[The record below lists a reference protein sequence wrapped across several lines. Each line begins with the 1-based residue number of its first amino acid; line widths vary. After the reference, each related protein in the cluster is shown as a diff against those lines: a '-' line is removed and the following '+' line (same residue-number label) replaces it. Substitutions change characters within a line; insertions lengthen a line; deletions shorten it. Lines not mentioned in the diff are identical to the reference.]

1 MNEEIH
7 EILFDLLTK
16 QATYGLDASEQQQL
30 EELSANLNFRTD
42 DSFDIAAAA
51 IGLADL
57 EIEPMPAHLN
67 ANILASADSYFASAE
82 SAAGS
87 TERAVETAEADD
99 MQPTFGFE
107 PKRSSLSS
115 WLGWAIAG
123 AACIALAF
131 NVYTTRFQSPTEIV
145 KGPTPTVTPEKPSPA
160 KLYEEI
166 ASMPTAIKANF
177 GALPTAPAD
186 LKNVGGDVVWSDER
200 QAGYMKLRNLPKNDK
215 NLSTYQLWV
224 FEENQGDKTPIDGGT
239 FDVDA
244 DGDVIIPI
252 DAKLKAKNPAM
263 FAITVEKPGG
273 VVVSDRKKIAAL
285 AKVAKTET

>member
-1 MNEEIH
+1 MSEEIQ

-16 QATYGLDASEQQQL
+16 QATYGLDEAEQRQL
-30 EELSANLNFRTD
+30 EKLAANANFRID

-51 IGLADL
+51 IGLT
-57 EIEPMPAHLN
+57 EIDVEPMPAHLHSK
-67 ANILASADSYFASAE
+67 ILASAESYFAASETAAE
-82 SAAGS
+82 APWPPP
-87 TERAVETAEADD
+87 EKAEADD
-99 MQPTFGFE
+99 MQPTFAFE
-107 PKRSSLSS
+107 PKRSGLSS
-115 WLGWAIAG
+115 WLGWAVAG
-123 AACIALAF
+123 AACVALAF
-131 NVYTTRFQSPTEIV
+131 NIYTTRFQGATEVV
-145 KGPTPTVTPEKPSPA
+145 KGPAPTVTPVKPDPS

-177 GALPTAPAD
+177 GALPTASEE
-186 LKNVGGDVVWSDER
+186 LKNVGGDVVWSDEK

-215 NLSTYQLWV
+215 NTSTYQLWV

-239 FDVDA
+239 FDVDV

>member
-1 MNEEIH
+1 MNEEMQ

-16 QATYGLDASEQQQL
+16 QATYGLDAAENGQL
-30 EELSANLNFRTD
+30 EELSANANFRID

-57 EIEPMPAHLN
+57 DIEPMPSHLN
-67 ANILASADSYFASAE
+67 SKILASADNYFASTESASGATVQTTEIAE
-82 SAAGS
+82 S
-87 TERAVETAEADD
+87 DD
-99 MQPTFGFE
+99 LQPTFGFE
-107 PKRSSLSS
+107 PKRSSWST

-131 NVYTTRFQSPTEIV
+131 NVYTTRFQGPIEVV
-145 KGPTPTVTPEKPSPA
+145 KGPTPTVTPDKPNPA

-166 ASMPTAIKANF
+166 ASMPTAIKASF

-186 LKNVGGDVVWSDER
+186 LKNVGGDVVWSDEK

-215 NLSTYQLWV
+215 NSSTYQLWV

-263 FAITVEKPGG
+263 FAITIEKPGG

-285 AKVAKTET
+285 AKVSKTET

>member
-131 NVYTTRFQSPTEIV
+131 NVYNQIPR
-145 KGPTPTVTPEKPSPA
+145 
-160 KLYEEI
+160 
-166 ASMPTAIKANF
+166 ANR
-177 GALPTAPAD
+177 D
-186 LKNVGGDVVWSDER
+186 R
-200 QAGYMKLRNLPKNDK
+200 QR
-215 NLSTYQLWV
+215 T
-224 FEENQGDKTPIDGGT
+224 
-239 FDVDA
+239 DA
-244 DGDVIIPI
+244 DR
-252 DAKLKAKNPAM
+252 N
-263 FAITVEKPGG
+263 T
-273 VVVSDRKKIAAL
+273 RKSQVPQSSMKRSP
-285 AKVAKTET
+285 VCRRR

>member
-1 MNEEIH
+1 
-7 EILFDLLTK
+7 
-16 QATYGLDASEQQQL
+16 L

-131 NVYTTRFQSPTEIV
+131 NVYTTRFQGPTEIV